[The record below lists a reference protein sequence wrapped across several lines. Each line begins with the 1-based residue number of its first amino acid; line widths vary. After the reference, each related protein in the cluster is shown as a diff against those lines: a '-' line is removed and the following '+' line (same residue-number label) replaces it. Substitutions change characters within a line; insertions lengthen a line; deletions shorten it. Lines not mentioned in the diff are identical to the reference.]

1 MDITAWLLLGIIILI
16 IDGRPRRRACVTVT
30 ISPEKAAWFKTPE
43 AQKQKKRLEET
54 IRMRCAG
61 KRRG

>member
-16 IDGRPRRRACVTVT
+16 IDGRPRRRGCVT

-54 IRMRCAG
+54 IRMRCIAN